1 MMRKNIFVLLYLL
14 LMVPLLIMLPRTAL
28 AEVSVKISEPIRFK
42 DVNTN
47 SLGEDYILGEGSLE
61 ISTDNEKEDIG
72 KKIVFTFPEGGMLSN
87 KKNNIRVKKYS
98 LETEDKSMIISTKKE
113 IIKFFAIADRKEIER
128 NKDPQ
133 IIEGE
138 YVGKVPIVLSLYKKV
153 VTEEVKK

>member
-1 MMRKNIFVLLYLL
+1 MRKNIFILLYLL
-14 LMVPLLIMLPRTAL
+14 LMLPLLIMLSHTAL
-28 AEVSVKISEPIRFK
+28 AEISVKINEPIRFK

-47 SLGEDYILGEGSLE
+47 SLGDDYILGEGSLE

-72 KKIVFTFPEGGMLSN
+72 KKIVLTFPEEGILSN
-87 KKNNIRVKKYS
+87 KKNNIHIKKYS
-98 LETEDKSMIISTKKE
+98 LETKDKSMIISTKKE
-113 IIKFFAIADRKEIER
+113 IIKFFAIADRREIER

-153 VTEEVKK
+153 ATEEVKK